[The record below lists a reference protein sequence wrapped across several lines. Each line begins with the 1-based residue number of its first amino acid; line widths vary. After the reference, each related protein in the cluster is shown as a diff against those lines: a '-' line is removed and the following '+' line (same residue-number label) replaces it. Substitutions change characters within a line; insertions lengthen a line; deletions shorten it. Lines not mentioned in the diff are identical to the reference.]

1 MASGSHRMPT
11 NPHIVGGIEE
21 SRIDT
26 RSVPDDPLQKSGIA
40 AVATSNPVLA
50 EIPDI
55 AWLCPW
61 RYREGRDD
69 LIVGIGGRRE
79 DHIDLA
85 GREAGQRGIDIDI
98 DRSEFGL
105 LRLLGMAE
113 F

>member
-1 MASGSHRMPT
+1 MASGSHRMPA

-26 RSVPDDPLQKSGIA
+26 RPVADDPLQKTGIA

-50 EIPDI
+50 ENPDI

-69 LIVGIGGRRE
+69 LIVGIG
-79 DHIDLA
+79 A
-85 GREAGQRGIDIDI
+85 PAC
-98 DRSEFGL
+98 SL
-105 LRLLGMAE
+105 LIGPSSVTSPVASSMRTSSGWG
-113 F
+113 